1 MENQI
6 ILEEKIESNRNN
18 EKPDINDNFIKDIN
32 NIYGEEYFNIEKK
45 LNSIN
50 ESSKSYF
57 NNISLEYS
65 DKCQKLIKE
74 FHIHFSKI
82 TEKIQKSFELKS
94 QATGEELIDSKKI
107 ALIQNYSKTY
117 LSRFNSILEMNE
129 QIFDNIKQN
138 MNILI
143 NFIDINSKSL
153 NKKNPTHTFL
163 DKEFKN
169 IINNWMFLKIRF
181 DNYDFVK
188 TLIDKDIN
196 QELKD
201 LIFKVCENKT
211 LYMKINKKDTIPEE
225 IYIKNLNKSNSQLSC
240 LKLNEINNI
249 QNYFRQDLEYPNL
262 KYLKMKNMEIKN
274 LQFLNKFPN
283 LEKLNINLCL
293 DLDLNILEFLL
304 SNNIT
309 ELYFIKNGLINSD
322 FSRIMSDY
330 LVKSDSIRK
339 NLKILSFEDNNLSK
353 IDLNQMIFTSKQ
365 SFYSLKELNFQKNKI
380 YKFSLNPEFFPSLK
394 VINLCYNNFTN
405 SSFNEYKNILVL
417 LSGNIFLMDNVLCAN
432 YYSELE
438 KKLNKFNLTIK
449 NLSLSY
455 VPKAFSQNYISNIK
469 IGDSLLI
476 NLIYLDLSFN
486 HMNCDTFFSFIKNNQ
501 RILNI
506 KRLILNGNELDDTF
520 FEKYLDNDYNK
531 MFLNLE
537 ELNLNNNL
545 IGGENDITYKN
556 EEPINE
562 NFKPFEKIIKKLR
575 LIYRFINENKNLK
588 KFSFTRNPISKYFK
602 IKEAPEEEIN
612 SNILKDENDKIIINC
627 FSSLLLKIKKEIIE
641 GNIEEK
647 REDLNILFDC
657 RSSINQDLI
666 NFKFDKE
673 IIIFKNNI

>member
-143 NFIDINSKSL
+143 NFIDISSKSL

-211 LYMKINKKDTIPEE
+211 LYMTINKKDTIPEE

-262 KYLKMKNMEIKN
+262 KYLKMKNMEVKN

-486 HMNCDTFFSFIKNNQ
+486 HMNCDTFFSFIKNNK

-506 KRLILNGNELDDTF
+506 KCLILNGNELDDTF

-562 NFKPFEKIIKKLR
+562 NFKPFEKIINKLR

-588 KFSFTRNPISKYFK
+588 IFSFTRNPISKYFK

>member
-143 NFIDINSKSL
+143 NFIDISSKSL

-211 LYMKINKKDTIPEE
+211 LYMTINKKDTIPEE

-262 KYLKMKNMEIKN
+262 KYLKMKNMEVKN

-438 KKLNKFNLTIK
+438 KKLNKFNPTIK

-486 HMNCDTFFSFIKNNQ
+486 HMNCDTFFSFIKNNK

-545 IGGENDITYKN
+545 IGGENDIAYKN

-562 NFKPFEKIIKKLR
+562 NFKPFEKIINKLR

-588 KFSFTRNPISKYFK
+588 IFSFTRNPISKYFK